1 MLPHLDA
8 AYTLARWLLRRPE
21 EADDAVQE
29 AFMRALRAFDG
40 YEGGDA
46 RAWLLAIVRN
56 VCFTQLKRQSSR
68 DNVIVLGEAFE
79 RQEQIAASGEPT
91 PDRALEQR
99 QDAERVRAAIAELPA
114 EFREVLVLR
123 EIEEMSYRDI
133 AGIAGIP
140 MGTVMS
146 RLARAR
152 ERLAQALGT
161 PSTAEARRRT

>member
-29 AFMRALRAFDG
+29 AFMRALKAFDG

-56 VCFTQLKRQSSR
+56 VCFTQLKRRSSH

-79 RQEQIAASGEPT
+79 RQEQIAASAEPT

-161 PSTAEARRRT
+161 PSSAETRRRP

>member
-8 AYTLARWLLRRPE
+8 AYTLARWLLRRSA

-29 AFMRALRAFDG
+29 SYVRALKSFDS
-40 YEGGDA
+40 YAGGDA

-56 VCFTQLKRQSSR
+56 VCFTALRRQSAR
-68 DNVIVLGEAFE
+68 DNVIVLGEAWDRAE
-79 RQEQIAASGEPT
+79 ISAPSAEPA

-99 QDAERVRAAIAELPA
+99 QDADRVWAAIAELPPI
-114 EFREVLVLR
+114 FREVVVLR

-133 AGIAGIP
+133 ASITGSP
-140 MGTVMS
+140 VGTVMS

-152 ERLAQALGT
+152 EKLAELLGDA
-161 PSTAEARRRT
+161 PASEARRQS